1 VEELGKE
8 ENWQQRVH
16 QAGKKSVEKSWVG
29 DRRQWQTHMYTDV
42 FLTGSICQFTLED
55 LDVLGQIL

>member
-1 VEELGKE
+1 MYTK
-8 ENWQQRVH
+8 RV
-16 QAGKKSVEKSWVG
+16 KKSVEKSWVG